1 MRGIEHVILLPL
13 IRKQEEKPYSICK
26 SCNNLCVF
34 FRKMSFIARMGCGMK
49 NPVNIEIQIDPECH
63 DPVIVI
69 RTDQKT
75 QRVEDIVHAIETCTN
90 NSYPLIVGYH
100 DDEME
105 LLSQRDITRV
115 YVEARKVRI
124 CAGNEVYE
132 TNKSLSFVE
141 QQLNPDRF
149 IRISRFEIA
158 NLRKISSFDF
168 STAGTVYI
176 RFDDGSV
183 TWAARRYV
191 RAIQQAIS
199 RMEAGREE

>member
-1 MRGIEHVILLPL
+1 M
-13 IRKQEEKPYSICK
+13 
-26 SCNNLCVF
+26 
-34 FRKMSFIARMGCGMK
+34 
-49 NPVNIEIQIDPECH
+49 NIEIQIDPECH

-90 NSYPLIVGYH
+90 NSYPLIVGYR
-100 DDEME
+100 DNEME

-124 CAGNEVYE
+124 CAGREVYE

-158 NLRKISSFDF
+158 NIRKISSFDF

-199 RMEAGREE
+199 RIEAGREE